1 MSTRYS
7 PASFSWASVAAW
19 PLMKQRERP
28 EPSTVLRRMTWPGSP
43 LRSRSVSHAASAA
56 LGSTSNSAA
65 SSARSAPSRTAAAS
79 PRPPTSSS
87 MASTSIDFPAPV
99 SPVSTVNPSP
109 KSMDDSS
116 ISTNPRMSSAR
127 STVLLQVA
135 VLLEYFAPAQLL
147 AQRGEV
153 AVARRVHEAHRVRRA
168 LEQQAVALLH
178 VGERKAVEMRARV
191 ERAHQ
196 HDLDHHAVAHA
207 HRARGKG
214 VRVERHQRERRHRGV
229 QDRALRRHRVG
240 GRAGRRGDDHAVGAQ
255 RVDELAVDQQVEL
268 DQAPLRAL
276 ADDGLVERDGLQD
289 RFIVSSY
296 FGFQQRALLDAVLA
310 IENRADA
317 GAHVVVADVG
327 HETDAALVHAD
338 QRHVVAHEIARRG
351 EHRAVSADDD
361 RELGVGA
368 DRRIVDAAH
377 AEVGRGLALDQHFAA
392 ALFEHAAQLPQ
403 RLRDLGTAQLAD
415 QGDAAEARPDCGG
428 RHALEC
434 TMIFMLDK
442 RAQVL
447 LKTLIERYIAEG
459 QPVGSRTLSKH
470 SGLDLSPATI
480 RNVMSD
486 LEDMGFIASP
496 HTSAGR
502 VPTPAG
508 YRFFVDTLL
517 VVKQLESGELRELEG
532 QLHPDNPQRVIH
544 SASQLLSQLSQFA
557 GVVMTPRRAVTF
569 KHVEFLKLSEK
580 RILLIVVTPDG
591 DVQNRI
597 LFTERDYSPAEL
609 VEVANFINQNYAG
622 QSFEDVRLHLR
633 GELRDL
639 RHDMA
644 RLMSAALEAGTAL
657 AEGSEQYVISG
668 ERNLFAVRDLS
679 QDVGRLKQVLEL
691 FERKT
696 SLLKILDLALR
707 GQGVQIFIG
716 GESGVSA
723 PDDVSVVTSPYK
735 VDGEVV
741 GTVGVVGPTRM
752 AYDRVIP
759 IVDVT

>member
-28 EPSTVLRRMTWPGSP
+28 EPSTVLRRITRPGSP
-43 LRSRSVSHAASAA
+43 LRSRSASHAASTP

-65 SSARSAPSRTAAAS
+65 SSARSAPPRTAAAS

-87 MASTSIDFPAPV
+87 MASTSIDLPAPV

-109 KSMDDSS
+109 KSIDDSS

-127 STVLLQVA
+127 STALLQVA

-153 AVARRVHEAHRVRRA
+153 AVARWVHEAHRVRRA

-178 VGERKAVEMRARV
+178 VGERKAVRMRRGA
-191 ERAHQ
+191 ERGHR
-196 HDLDHHAVAHA
+196 HELDHHAVAHA

-214 VRVERHQRERRHRGV
+214 VRVERHQRERRHRGM

-255 RVDELAVDQQVEL
+255 GVDELAVDQQVEL

-276 ADDGLVERDGLQD
+276 ADDGLVEGDGLQD
-289 RFIVSSY
+289 RFIVSFY
-296 FGFQQRALLDAVLA
+296 FGFQQRALLERVFAV
-310 IENRADA
+310 EDRADA

-338 QRHVVAHEIARRG
+338 QRHVVAHKIARRG
-351 EHRAVSADDD
+351 EHRAVAADDD
-361 RELGVGA
+361 RQLGLGA
-368 DRRIVDAAH
+368 DRHIVDAAQ
-377 AEVGRGLALDQHFAA
+377 AEVGRGFALDQHFAA
-392 ALFEHAAQLPQ
+392 ALLEHRAQLPQ

-415 QGDAAEARPDCGG
+415 QGDAAEARPDCGV

-434 TMIFMLDK
+434 TMIFM
-442 RAQVL
+442 
-447 LKTLIERYIAEG
+447 
-459 QPVGSRTLSKH
+459 
-470 SGLDLSPATI
+470 
-480 RNVMSD
+480 
-486 LEDMGFIASP
+486 
-496 HTSAGR
+496 
-502 VPTPAG
+502 
-508 YRFFVDTLL
+508 
-517 VVKQLESGELRELEG
+517 
-532 QLHPDNPQRVIH
+532 PDNPQRVIH
-544 SASQLLSQLSQFA
+544 AASQLLSQLTQFA
-557 GVVMTPRRAVTF
+557 GVVMTPRRHAVTF
-569 KHVEFLKLSEK
+569 KHIEFLRLSEK

-597 LFTERDYSPAEL
+597 LFTERDFAASEL
-609 VEVANFINQNYAG
+609 VEAANYVNQNYSG
-622 QSFEDVRLHLR
+622 QSFEDVRARLQ
-633 GELRDL
+633 GELREIGQDL
-639 RHDMA
+639 IK
-644 RLMSAALEAGTAL
+644 LMSAALDAGNRAL

-668 ERNLFAVRDLS
+668 ERNLLSVQELS
-679 QDVGRLKQVLEL
+679 QDMSRLKQLFEL

-696 SLLKILDLALR
+696 SLFQILDVSLR

-716 GESGVSA
+716 GESGVTA
-723 PDDVSVVTSPYK
+723 PDDVSVVTAPYK

-741 GTVGVVGPTRM
+741 GTVGVIGPTRM

-759 IVDVT
+759 IVDVTAKLLSSALSQH